1 MEGSLLFAPSNGST
15 EDPESVWRLKEKV
28 LNLKKKYSY
37 RTSKEGNRRTNKA
50 SIRIAGPRLY
60 SVLEFIMSCS

>member
-28 LNLKKKYSY
+28 LNLKKSTLIVHQK
-37 RTSKEGNRRTNKA
+37 KA
-50 SIRIAGPRLY
+50 IAEQTRHL
-60 SVLEFIMSCS
+60 